1 MELGKISPIIIN
13 LLKTVENF
21 ALTAFLQGILGAS
34 SMALGALIAVAWQ
47 PGRKFLAA
55 VMAFGSGTLMAAI
68 ALEIASAVYRS
79 AGVLVLVGGFLL
91 GGILFISLSKYI
103 DEQGGFL
110 RKPAVSRRYVVEHKM
125 LESHELVDYLAH
137 SEVMNALP
145 EQERHQL
152 AGLLTPHHAY
162 PREVLC
168 REGDQGDYF
177 YFIGGGEADV
187 YKGTTWVNRLTSGD
201 IFGEMSLL
209 TGEPRSA
216 TVVAVTPMELYQL
229 DKENFANILSQSP
242 HLALALSR
250 KLARRLQSAT
260 DFEAIVPPEDKV
272 SVLEPLVEDD
282 RHMLAKLA
290 QSSAPMAIL
299 VGTLFDNIPEAMVIG
314 MNTNVTPW
322 GGAFLFAVFIS
333 NFPEALSSSFGMK
346 QAGISN
352 RRILT
357 LWFGAVVASGLIAM
371 VGYSIG
377 QGGTL
382 LLVAVAQ
389 AIAGGGILAMLAS
402 TMMPEAYELGG
413 SSVAYATIIGFL
425 AGFLI
430 SASHF

>member
-1 MELGKISPIIIN
+1 MAIVNVLR
-13 LLKTVENF
+13 TVENL

-68 ALEIASAVYRS
+68 ALEIATAVHRS
-79 AGVLVLVGGFLL
+79 AGVFVLVGGFLL
-91 GGILFISLSKYI
+91 GGVLFISLSKYI
-103 DEQGGFL
+103 DEHGGFL
-110 RKPAVSRRYVVEHKM
+110 RKPAVSRRYVVEHKI

-145 EQERHQL
+145 EHERHQL

-168 REGDQGDYF
+168 REGEQGDYF
-177 YFIGGGEADV
+177 YLIAVGEADV
-187 YKGTTWVNRLTSGD
+187 YKGETWVNRLTSGD

-216 TVVAVTPMELYQL
+216 TVVAVTAMELYQL
-229 DKENFANILSQSP
+229 DKENFAQILGQSP
-242 HLALALSR
+242 HLALVLSR

-260 DFEAIVPPEDKV
+260 DFEQRSPPADSL
-272 SVLEPLVEDD
+272 SVLEPLVEGDND
-282 RHMLAKLA
+282 RQVLAKLA

-314 MNTNVTPW
+314 MNTHITPW
-322 GGAFLFAVFIS
+322 GGAFLFAVFIA

-346 QAGISN
+346 QAGIAN
-352 RRILT
+352 GRILA

-377 QGGTL
+377 QSGTL

-389 AIAGGGILAMLAS
+389 AIAGGGIIAMLAS

-425 AGFLI
+425 VGFLI
-430 SASHF
+430 SASHL

>member
-1 MELGKISPIIIN
+1 
-13 LLKTVENF
+13 VENF

-79 AGVLVLVGGFLL
+79 AGVLVLAGGFLL
-91 GGILFISLSKYI
+91 GGVLFISLSKYI
-103 DEQGGFL
+103 DEHGGFL

-125 LESHELVDYLAH
+125 LESHELVDHLAR

-145 EQERHQL
+145 EEEKHQL
-152 AGLLTPHHAY
+152 AALLTPHHAQ
-162 PREVLC
+162 PGEALC

-187 YKGTTWVNRLTSGD
+187 YKGTTWVNRLKSGD

-216 TVVAVTPMELYQL
+216 TVVAVTPMELYHL
-229 DKENFANILSQSP
+229 DKENFAHILSQSP

-260 DFEAIVPPEDKV
+260 DFEQRSPPADSL
-272 SVLEPLVEDD
+272 SVLEPLVEGDND
-282 RHMLAKLA
+282 RQMLTKLA

-299 VGTLFDNIPEAMVIG
+299 VGTLFDNIPESMVIG
-314 MNTNVTPW
+314 MNTHVTPW

-352 RRILT
+352 RRILI
-357 LWFGAVVASGLIAM
+357 LWFGAVVASGFIAM

-377 QGGTL
+377 QSGTL

-425 AGFLI
+425 VGFLI

>member
-1 MELGKISPIIIN
+1 M
-13 LLKTVENF
+13 
-21 ALTAFLQGILGAS
+21 
-34 SMALGALIAVAWQ
+34 
-47 PGRKFLAA
+47 
-55 VMAFGSGTLMAAI
+55 
-68 ALEIASAVYRS
+68 
-79 AGVLVLVGGFLL
+79 
-91 GGILFISLSKYI
+91 LFISLSKYI
-103 DEQGGFL
+103 DEHGGFL

-125 LESHELVDYLAH
+125 LESHELVDHLAR

-145 EQERHQL
+145 EEEKHQL
-152 AGLLTPHHAY
+152 AALLTPHHAQ
-162 PREVLC
+162 PGEALC

-187 YKGTTWVNRLTSGD
+187 YKGTTWVNRLKSGD

-216 TVVAVTPMELYQL
+216 TVVAVTPMELYHL
-229 DKENFANILSQSP
+229 DKENFAHILSQSP

-260 DFEAIVPPEDKV
+260 DFEQRSPPADSL
-272 SVLEPLVEDD
+272 SVLEPLVEGDND
-282 RHMLAKLA
+282 RQMLTKLA

-299 VGTLFDNIPEAMVIG
+299 VGTLFDNIPESMVIG
-314 MNTNVTPW
+314 MNTHVTPW

-352 RRILT
+352 RRILI
-357 LWFGAVVASGLIAM
+357 LWFGAVVASGFIAM

-377 QGGTL
+377 QSGTL

-425 AGFLI
+425 VGFLI

>member
-1 MELGKISPIIIN
+1 M
-13 LLKTVENF
+13 
-21 ALTAFLQGILGAS
+21 TAFLQGILGAS

-68 ALEIASAVYRS
+68 ALEIATAVHRS
-79 AGVLVLVGGFLL
+79 AGVFVLVGGFLL
-91 GGILFISLSKYI
+91 GGVLFISLSKYI
-103 DEQGGFL
+103 DEHGGFL
-110 RKPAVSRRYVVEHKM
+110 RKPAVSRRYVVEHKI

-145 EQERHQL
+145 EHERHQL

-168 REGDQGDYF
+168 REGEQGDYF
-177 YFIGGGEADV
+177 YLIAVGEADV
-187 YKGTTWVNRLTSGD
+187 YKGETWVNRLTSGD

-216 TVVAVTPMELYQL
+216 TVVAVTAMELYQL
-229 DKENFANILSQSP
+229 DKENFAQILGQSP
-242 HLALALSR
+242 HLALVLSR

-260 DFEAIVPPEDKV
+260 DFEQRSPPADSL
-272 SVLEPLVEDD
+272 SVLEPLVEGDND
-282 RHMLAKLA
+282 RQVLAKLA

-314 MNTNVTPW
+314 MNTHITPW
-322 GGAFLFAVFIS
+322 GGAFLFAVFIA

-346 QAGISN
+346 QAGIAN
-352 RRILT
+352 GRILA

-377 QGGTL
+377 QSGTL

-389 AIAGGGILAMLAS
+389 AIAGGGIIAMLAS

-425 AGFLI
+425 VGFLI
-430 SASHF
+430 SASHL

>member
-1 MELGKISPIIIN
+1 MLR
-13 LLKTVENF
+13 TVENL

-68 ALEIASAVYRS
+68 ALEIATAVHRS
-79 AGVLVLVGGFLL
+79 AGVFVLVGGFLL
-91 GGILFISLSKYI
+91 GGVLFISLSKYI
-103 DEQGGFL
+103 DEHGGFL
-110 RKPAVSRRYVVEHKM
+110 RKPAVSRRYVVEHKI

-145 EQERHQL
+145 EHERHQL

-168 REGDQGDYF
+168 REGEQGDYF
-177 YFIGGGEADV
+177 YLIAVGEADV
-187 YKGTTWVNRLTSGD
+187 YKGETWVNRLTSGD

-216 TVVAVTPMELYQL
+216 TVVAVTAMELYQL
-229 DKENFANILSQSP
+229 DKENFAQILGQSP
-242 HLALALSR
+242 HLALVLSR

-260 DFEAIVPPEDKV
+260 DFEQRSPPADSL
-272 SVLEPLVEDD
+272 SVLEPLVEGDND
-282 RHMLAKLA
+282 RQVLAKLA

-314 MNTNVTPW
+314 MNTHITPW
-322 GGAFLFAVFIS
+322 GGAFLFAVFIA

-346 QAGISN
+346 QAGIAN
-352 RRILT
+352 GRILA

-377 QGGTL
+377 QSGTL

-389 AIAGGGILAMLAS
+389 AIAGGGIIAMLAS

-425 AGFLI
+425 VGFLI
-430 SASHF
+430 SASHL

>member
-1 MELGKISPIIIN
+1 MEN
-13 LLKTVENF
+13 L
-21 ALTAFLQGILGAS
+21 ALTAFFQGILGAS

-79 AGVLVLVGGFLL
+79 ANVVVLVGGFLF
-91 GGILFISLSKYI
+91 GGVLFISLSKYI
-103 DEQGGFL
+103 DEHGGFL
-110 RKPAVSRRYVVEHKM
+110 RKPAVSRRYVVEHQII
-125 LESHELVDYLAH
+125 ESHELVDHLAH

-145 EQERHQL
+145 EEEKHQL
-152 AGLLTPHHAY
+152 AALLTPHHA
-162 PREVLC
+162 PPGEPLC

-177 YFIGGGEADV
+177 YLIGGGEADV
-187 YKGTTWVNRLTSGD
+187 YKGTTWVNRLKSGD

-216 TVVAVTPMELYQL
+216 TVMAVTPMELYQL
-229 DKENFANILSQSP
+229 DKENFAHILSQSP

-250 KLARRLQSAT
+250 KLARRLQLAT
-260 DFEAIVPPEDKV
+260 DFEEIVPPTDTV
-272 SVLEPLVEDD
+272 SVLEPLAEGD
-282 RHMLAKLA
+282 RQVLAKLA

-299 VGTLFDNIPEAMVIG
+299 VGTLFDNIPESMVIG
-314 MNTNVTPW
+314 MNTHITPW

-357 LWFGAVVASGLIAM
+357 LWFGAVVASGLIAI

-377 QGGTL
+377 QSGTL

-430 SASHF
+430 SASHL